1 MSSIETASAPSTVA
15 SASASVELSTAAGTA
30 SAASSAVSAATGVAR
45 IARALEGGEAL
56 VPFVTCGDP
65 DLETTEELVVAL
77 AGAGAALV
85 ELGIPFSDPTAEG
98 PEVQAANLRALVGG
112 ATVDKAFQLVK
123 RVRERTDVPL
133 AFVTYANVVFCHGV
147 ERFARRMAEAGVD
160 ALVLPDIP
168 FEEKEEFAGPC
179 RAAGVAFASM
189 VAPTSGDRVQ
199 AIAQGADGL
208 VCCALSLGAVGAQG
222 DPVEAKDLVERVRRA
237 NPDVPCLVDAG
248 TATPEDAAPLAAV
261 ADGIVVG
268 GAIVRLAAEHG
279 RASAGPAAEC
289 LRTLKAAIAEAAGRA

>member
-98 PEVQAANLRALVGG
+98 PEVRC
-112 ATVDKAFQLVK
+112 D
-123 RVRERTDVPL
+123 
-133 AFVTYANVVFCHGV
+133 
-147 ERFARRMAEAGVD
+147 RR
-160 ALVLPDIP
+160 
-168 FEEKEEFAGPC
+168 
-179 RAAGVAFASM
+179 
-189 VAPTSGDRVQ
+189 
-199 AIAQGADGL
+199 
-208 VCCALSLGAVGAQG
+208 
-222 DPVEAKDLVERVRRA
+222 
-237 NPDVPCLVDAG
+237 
-248 TATPEDAAPLAAV
+248 
-261 ADGIVVG
+261 
-268 GAIVRLAAEHG
+268 
-279 RASAGPAAEC
+279 
-289 LRTLKAAIAEAAGRA
+289 